1 MVKYK
6 HLPTI
11 FTAVVAS
18 LQGVVA
24 AGVPKFDKRQDS
36 LDDDGDLPGFSDPVP
51 VAPHQ
56 VYEWYNRTGLAGFG
70 MARLG
75 PNATAQERLET
86 LGPYKPGRF
95 QAALQSCL
103 DDFVDES
110 QYCITRYG
118 HSTDPNPNEEV
129 SSAPQGSTAIL
140 CCKEGYTAYLFN
152 YRNRNAENP
161 DVRINCYHAALI
173 ANETLSSLLNQDTMG
188 PVFQGSV
195 EPVVQIGDNSS
206 STFMA
211 RSYWS
216 EDKSWGIDIYY
227 LEGGGSSN
235 STNDTSDACPIE
247 TPYTWV
253 TRGKWADLDKPEE
266 NPEDPPEET
275 RDPSPT
281 MDRMD
286 PEETTT
292 DMMNPE
298 ETTAAEGSTSTMGLN
313 STAPTASAMMRSA
326 SITGEV
332 TIQTAIPVP
341 TSAMSIVSTTPQRTG
356 TPVRSATP
364 VPTDDDLSDG
374 SF

>member
-6 HLPTI
+6 HLSTI

-18 LQGVVA
+18 LQAVVA
-24 AGVPKFDKRQDS
+24 ADVSKFDKRQDS
-36 LDDDGDLPGFSDPVP
+36 LDDGSPDTGDLPGFSDP

-75 PNATAQERLET
+75 PNATAKE
-86 LGPYKPGRF
+86 
-95 QAALQSCL
+95 
-103 DDFVDES
+103 
-110 QYCITRYG
+110 
-118 HSTDPNPNEEV
+118 STDPNPDEEV

-140 CCKEGYTAYLFN
+140 CCKEGYTTYLFN
-152 YRNRNAENP
+152 YRDRSAEHP

-195 EPVVQIGDNSS
+195 EPIVQIGDNSS
-206 STFMA
+206 STFMT

-253 TRGKWADLDKPEE
+253 TRGKWADLDKPVEE

-281 MDRMD
+281 MDLMD

-298 ETTAAEGSTSTMGLN
+298 ETTAAEGSTGTMELN
-313 STAPTASAMMRSA
+313 STAPTASATMRST

-341 TSAMSIVSTTPQRTG
+341 TSAMSIVSTTPQRTV

-364 VPTDDDLSDG
+364 VPTDDSLGDG
-374 SF
+374 NF